1 MFRKKHSIF
10 RVPYYPWFEASTGG
24 LGTYP
29 VWIRERMSCCLKIEA
44 NSGTGHRGPG
54 LPGRYT
60 IHCGPLEFKPLE
72 NSGILCGTS
81 LWVISPSP
89 QRWES
94 WGIDPPNP
102 IHHELRAVL
111 RAIHSQHPW
120 PVPKMESP
128 RCKATG
134 ACRNAGFLEPE
145 QGVLSSCYDCSIPC
159 PCLKL
164 NTAIDPD
171 NQGGSC
177 RETNGTIM
185 YHIMEIKQMQ
195 KSLHVW

>member
-1 MFRKKHSIF
+1 M
-10 RVPYYPWFEASTGG
+10 
-24 LGTYP
+24 
-29 VWIRERMSCCLKIEA
+29 MSCCLKLEA
-44 NSGTGHRGPG
+44 NSGTGHWGQG

-102 IHHELRAVL
+102 IHHVLRAVL

-120 PVPKMESP
+120 PIPKMESP

-145 QGVLSSCYDCSIPC
+145 QGVLSSCYNSSIPC
-159 PCLKL
+159 PCLSLTQQSTLTIREVVAGIQMWQLRIMSWKL
-164 NTAIDPD
+164 
-171 NQGGSC
+171 SRC
-177 RETNGTIM
+177 RRVCLSGKIIFFILTK
-185 YHIMEIKQMQ
+185 IKSNP
-195 KSLHVW
+195 SLF